1 MWLETVTKMVKQN
14 KDVQFANLGNVEEI
28 STRKSGWGYIKIAIP
43 NELAH
48 RLLTKQDMNGG
59 LLLFDSA
66 EFSAIEKEDC
76 PTIDAVPVVRGKWK
90 LYGNDDDLDMSY
102 WCTVCHFHLSEDL
115 FYSGYKNGRWIE
127 NGVFKYCPNCGA
139 KMEGGIA

>member
-43 NELAH
+43 NELAQ

-76 PTIDAVPVVRGKWK
+76 STIDAMPVVRCGECKQYNTTGCSKGFGWCESMDRGVSDDFYCANGKR
-90 LYGNDDDLDMSY
+90 DLEAPLEE
-102 WCTVCHFHLSEDL
+102 VL
-115 FYSGYKNGRWIE
+115 
-127 NGVFKYCPNCGA
+127 
-139 KMEGGIA
+139 